1 MDQGG
6 IRCEGIEKVGECPD
20 GKVPTLAPENYEIW
34 ELFQLML
41 PGLIRQ
47 DGYDYMAIRVVFNQ
61 WEKETGKQSSMTMF
75 RQILKLIDVIETE
88 RRKRT
93 KA

>member
-20 GKVPTLAPENYEIW
+20 GKVPTLAPENFEIW
-34 ELFQLML
+34 NLFQLMM

-47 DGYDYMAIRVVFNQ
+47 DGYDYTAIQVVFDVHGIEQ
-61 WEKETGKQSSMTMF
+61 ARRPGLMV
-75 RQILKLIDVIETE
+75 QITKLIDVIETE

-93 KA
+93 KT